1 MNWQTNIQI
10 RELADGQTIPFD
22 LLLLADPSREMI
34 DRYIHRSSIL
44 VAYVSEEPVAVYVL
58 YKTSEDTVEIK
69 NIAVVTH
76 LQGKGIGKYLIQHSI
91 EKATQDGFRYITIGT
106 GNSSLEQLYLYQ
118 KAGFDIFSLKENFFT
133 SQYPEPIYENG
144 IQCKHMIMLRKN
156 LF

>member
-1 MNWQTNIQI
+1 MNWQTNILI
-10 RELADGQTIPFD
+10 RELADRQTIPFD

-34 DRYIHRSSIL
+34 DRYIHRSSIF
-44 VAYVSEEPVAVYVL
+44 VAYLSEEIVAVYVL
-58 YKTSEDTVEIK
+58 HKTSEDTVEIK
-69 NIAVVTH
+69 NIAVATH
-76 LQGKGIGKYLIQHSI
+76 LQGKGIGKYLIQHGI
-91 EKATQDGFRYITIGT
+91 EKARQDGFSYITIGT

-118 KAGFDIFSLKENFFT
+118 KSGFDIFSLKEHFFT